1 MFLYAV
7 LEMFLDV
14 HKRNLDV
21 GMYICVRDHIC
32 IDFLDVFFPYW
43 RDILRRI
50 FEEMPE
56 LIFFLGG
63 DT

>member
-1 MFLYAV
+1 MYGEFFFLIG
-7 LEMFLDV
+7 ERCM
-14 HKRNLDV
+14 RE
-21 GMYICVRDHIC
+21 
-32 IDFLDVFFPYW
+32 FLDVFFPYW

-50 FEEMPE
+50 FEEMRE